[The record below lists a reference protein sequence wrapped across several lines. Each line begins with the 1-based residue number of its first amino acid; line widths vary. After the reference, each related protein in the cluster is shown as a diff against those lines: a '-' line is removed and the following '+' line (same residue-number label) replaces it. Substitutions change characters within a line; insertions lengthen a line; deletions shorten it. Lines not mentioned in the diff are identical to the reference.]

1 MKKTNLRI
9 NNCFLF
15 LDKGKYYLTDID
27 ILDVWKK
34 TEDKELNN
42 FVKKYNDI
50 SNTINELM
58 KNFNIK
64 SNVNFIIEDFEKFK
78 KSKEILSDK
87 KITIKKGGLNRS
99 L

>member
-15 LDKGKYYLTDID
+15 LDKDKYYLTDID

-34 TEDKELNN
+34 TEDKELND

-50 SNTINELM
+50 SDTIIELM
-58 KNFNIK
+58 KKFNIK

-78 KSKEILSDK
+78 KSKEVLSDK